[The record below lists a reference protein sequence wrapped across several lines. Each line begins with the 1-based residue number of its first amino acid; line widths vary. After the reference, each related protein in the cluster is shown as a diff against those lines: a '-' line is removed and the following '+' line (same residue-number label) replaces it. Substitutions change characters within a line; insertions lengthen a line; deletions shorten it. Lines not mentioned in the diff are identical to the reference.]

1 MIYKIRINK
10 INVHILLYDIRLYNM
25 EENIDFEIMF
35 INNVLDD
42 KTIAIIEGIKQIKGR
57 IKLITLNKKL
67 GVQSQN

>member
-35 INNVLDD
+35 VNNVSYD